1 MICGDFV
8 VEKFKMEIPLLKM
21 ELQSRDELN
30 VSRDD
35 LKINK
40 INVTGKPT
48 IGKTRFDTLD
58 KKQFDFDC

>member
-8 VEKFKMEIPLLKM
+8 VEKFKMEIPLPKM

-48 IGKTRFDTLD
+48 IGKTRFDILHWMKNSLT
-58 KKQFDFDC
+58 

>member
-1 MICGDFV
+1 
-8 VEKFKMEIPLLKM
+8 M

-58 KKQFDFDC
+58 KKTVWLDFDC